1 MTLKRRDIL
10 AERTRLAQRR
20 EMLRQVRSSWDDL
33 WGGLAQAWSL
43 DWAAREITLPL
54 ERNDV

>member
-20 EMLRQVRSSWDDL
+20 EMLRQVRPSWDKL
-33 WGGLAQAWSL
+33 WGGLAEAWSL
-43 DWAAREITLPL
+43 DWSAREITL
-54 ERNDV
+54 ERNDE

>member
-20 EMLRQVRSSWDDL
+20 EMLRQVRSSWDKG
-33 WGGLAQAWSL
+33 WGGLAEAWSL
-43 DWAAREITLPL
+43 DWAAREITM
-54 ERNDV
+54 ERNDE